1 MTVKLFSG
9 DNGNGNSETNVGYPK
24 RLITE
29 IIFNGLFKV
38 DNKWTVKYWNKAAE
52 KIIGIRA
59 EDIVGKNLWT
69 EFPSAFPLEFYSVY
83 QGRAIGELPAH
94 QEQYLGQMGAWS
106 DVIVYHYDD
115 TVSVSFKSNSHP
127 SNSQNSDHPEQQ
139 LKILNELY
147 RFVAEVTNDCLWEWN
162 IRNQEFFWIDGGHK
176 RMFGYQIIEAL
187 VPQSFWEA
195 LLHPDDKHR
204 VLTKLNEIL
213 SVGHNDTWEIEY
225 RFKKAD
231 GDYAYVHDRG
241 RILYGEDNKVL
252 RIIGAT
258 QDITY
263 RRLADIQ
270 LLESERKLSLI
281 ARQTVNAIIITDEEE
296 RITWVNSAF
305 TRITEYE
312 PGEVIGRRPGSFLQ
326 GKDTNPA
333 TVEYLRQKI
342 KDKQPFNCEIVNYS
356 KSGRKYWMQIQG
368 QPMLD
373 ENGKFNRFFAIE
385 TDITEKVILEEVLA
399 KERLEKQ
406 REITGAVLMAH
417 ENERKEIG
425 KELHDN
431 LNQILGAAK
440 LYIEV
445 AKTDNENRGI
455 YLDKSSEYIV
465 KVIEEIRRVSKTL
478 VTPDKHFLSLVESI
492 RNLVDDTVVSHSIK
506 LSFHQKGIVE
516 KRLDEK
522 LQVDIFRIIQEQ
534 LNNILKHSKATSAV
548 IDLDM
553 HGDEIVL
560 LVTDNGVGCDS
571 STSMGVGLI
580 NIKSRAELNQGSVTI
595 VSKPGKGYALKV
607 VLSLSGRK

>member
-1 MTVKLFSG
+1 MSVKLFSG
-9 DNGNGNSETNVGYPK
+9 DNGIRKSETNVGYPK
-24 RLITE
+24 KLITE
-29 IIFNGLFKV
+29 IIFNGFFKV
-38 DNKWTVKYWNKAAE
+38 DNNWTVKYWNKAAE

-59 EDIVGKNLWT
+59 EDIVGKNLWKA
-69 EFPSAFPLEFYSVY
+69 FPSALPLEFYSVY
-83 QGRAIGELPAH
+83 HDRVIGEFPAH
-94 QEQYLGQMGAWS
+94 QEEYLGQMGAWS
-106 DVIVYHYDD
+106 DVVIYHYDD

-127 SNSQNSDHPEQQ
+127 SNLQNSDHPDLQ
-139 LKILNELY
+139 LKTLNELY

-162 IRNQEFFWIDGGHK
+162 IRDQEFFWIDGGHK
-176 RMFGYQIIEAL
+176 RMFGYQIMEAF

-195 LLHPDDKHR
+195 LLHPDDKHH
-204 VLTKLNEIL
+204 VLTKLSELL
-213 SVGHNDTWEIEY
+213 STGHGNTWEIEY

-241 RILYGEDNKVL
+241 RILYDDDNKVL

-258 QDITY
+258 QDITD
-263 RRLADIQ
+263 RRQADIQ

-281 ARQTVNAIIITDEEE
+281 ARQTVNAVIITDEEE

-312 PGEVIGRRPGSFLQ
+312 PEEVIGRKPGSFLQ
-326 GKDTNPA
+326 GKDTDPS
-333 TVEYLRQKI
+333 TVEFLRQKI

-373 ENGKFNRFFAIE
+373 ENGKFSRFFAIE
-385 TDITEKVILEEVLA
+385 TDITEKVLLEQALA

-406 REITGAVLMAH
+406 KEITGAVLMAH

-445 AKTDNENRGI
+445 AKTDDENRGI

-478 VTPDKHFLSLVESI
+478 VTPDRHFLSLVESI
-492 RNLVDDTVVSHSIK
+492 RNLVDDTVLSHSIK

-553 HGDEIVL
+553 HADEIVL
-560 LVTDNGVGCDS
+560 LITDNGEGCDS

-580 NIKSRAELNQGSVTI
+580 NIKSRAELNQGNVTI
-595 VSKPGKGYALKV
+595 ISKPGKGYALKV
-607 VLSLSGRK
+607 ALSLTGRK